1 MTPNADFPSDDPMRS
16 DPAVGARHNGHDDV
30 LARVV
35 QGAHETID
43 RVAEQ
48 AAPHMHRLQESLSSA
63 GELLHERA
71 DQARD
76 AGDVWADSLRCTV
89 RDHPL
94 ASVAAALALGVVVA
108 RLLR

>member
-1 MTPNADFPSDDPMRS
+1 MTPNADFPSDDLMRS

-48 AAPHMHRLQESLSSA
+48 AAPHMHRHSLSPPSIPPRP
-63 GELLHERA
+63 LTTQPFQSHLHPERN
-71 DQARD
+71 
-76 AGDVWADSLRCTV
+76 ST
-89 RDHPL
+89 HPKL
-94 ASVAAALALGVVVA
+94 PISEWVF
-108 RLLR
+108 